1 MQPSATLLTVYIFAR
16 ITTIRSVFT
25 VLKRITVASLLLKRF
40 SPLSPLFYIL
50 RLVDLVKLKFICY
63 PLIVLLAELDYD

>member
-25 VLKRITVASLLLKRF
+25 VLKRIMVASLLLQRF

-50 RLVDLVKLKFICY
+50 HLVDLVKLKFNCY
-63 PLIVLLAELDYD
+63 PLIVLLAELDCD